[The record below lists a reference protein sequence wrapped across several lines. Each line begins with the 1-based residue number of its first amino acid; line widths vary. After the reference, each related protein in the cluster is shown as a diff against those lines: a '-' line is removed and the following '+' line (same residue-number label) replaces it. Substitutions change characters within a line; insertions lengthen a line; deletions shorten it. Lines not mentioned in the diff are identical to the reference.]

1 MLLLHD
7 LLFRLRSLMRHSTA
21 ENELDNE
28 LRFHLE
34 QQIEKYVKSG
44 MSQAEAARRARLE
57 FGGLDQVKNECREA
71 RGVSFVETLV
81 QDLHYS
87 ARTLLHSPAFT
98 ACAVLTLALGIGAN
112 TAIFSVVN
120 QVLLNP
126 LAYPNPQELL
136 AARQNESLANLKDMQ
151 SQTHSFASSGGVNI
165 SPMDFT
171 GNGEPARVHAAWV
184 DGGLFATLGVQPMLG
199 RWISADEDVKG
210 GPRNVVLSYPFW
222 RDFMGSDPHVLVK
235 AIRLSDNSY
244 TVIGVMPKDFSLP
257 KELADVFL
265 ALWGGYPEAAPERGV
280 HFMHTYWRLKPGATL
295 AQAQAEI
302 TQSDH
307 RLAEAFPDTERERG
321 TMLAPLHE
329 MLVGDL
335 RPALLILFGAVG
347 LVLLI
352 ACANFAML
360 LMARAV
366 ARQRELMIRASLG
379 ARNGRLIRQR
389 LTESTLL
396 ALVGGAAGLIAA
408 KAGTTLLLALKPAEL
423 RQLRAIPMDAR
434 VFVFVFA
441 ISLLTGLLFGL
452 LPAWSAYRGD
462 IAEALRENAR
472 TTATGVSRSP
482 LRSFLVTAE
491 LALALILLAG
501 AGLLIKGFLRLR
513 SVDPGFNPA
522 NVITMYLQLPG
533 TRYPKI
539 PMQNN
544 FRSEL
549 LARINAFPGVEAAMI
564 TDLPLAGNYV
574 GHRVVIDGQPTPAA
588 GAEPMV
594 QVLSVMGEYFG
605 VMQIPFRAG
614 RGFSAMD
621 REGQPRVAIVNETFA
636 RQLLPGQNPIGSRIN
651 WARADD
657 PNDWMTIV
665 GVAGDV
671 KHDGLNQPVDPAL
684 YSPFSQNDEAWRK
697 WMTLVIR
704 TRVPEA
710 SLVEDVKKQ
719 VWSMDSQIPVSSIQ
733 STDDLLAVSVAEQ
746 RFNMLLLVS
755 FAALAVALAGVGI
768 YGMVA
773 YRVVQRTHEIGVYMA
788 LGAQHRDVLRLVMKD
803 GVKLGLLGIGL
814 GLAGAIALTRVMVSV
829 LFEVKPTDPTTL
841 IGVALFLA
849 AVAMLACY
857 IPARRALSIHP
868 MTALRRE

>member
-1 MLLLHD
+1 VLLHD
-7 LLFRLRSLMRHSTA
+7 LLFRLRTLMRHPAA
-21 ENELDNE
+21 ENELEDE

-34 QQIEKYVKSG
+34 RQTDKYVKSG
-44 MSQAEAARRARLE
+44 MSQAEALRRARLE

-71 RGVSFVETLV
+71 RGVSLVETLV

-120 QVLLNP
+120 TVLLKP
-126 LAYPNPQELL
+126 LSYPNPQELL
-136 AARQNESLANLKDMQ
+136 AARPNDSLPNLEDLQ
-151 SQTHSFASSGGVNI
+151 RQTKSFASSGGINI
-165 SPMDFT
+165 EPMDFT
-171 GNGEPARVHAAWV
+171 GKGEPVRVHGAYV
-184 DGGLFATLGVQPMLG
+184 DAGLFVTLGIQPMLG

-210 GPRNVVLSYPFW
+210 GPRNAVVSYSFW
-222 RDFMGSDPHVLVK
+222 RDFLGSDAHVLGR

-244 TVIGVMPKDFSLP
+244 TVIGVMPKDFTLP
-257 KELADVFL
+257 KELADVFVS
-265 ALWGGYPEAAPERGV
+265 LWVAYPDAAAERDV
-280 HFMHTYWRLKPGATL
+280 HFMHTYWRLKPGVRL

-302 TQSDH
+302 AEADH
-307 RLAEAFPDTERERG
+307 RLAGAFPDTERQRG
-321 TMLAPLHE
+321 TSLIPLHQF
-329 MLVGDL
+329 LVGDV
-335 RPALLILFGAVG
+335 RSALLVLFGAVG

-352 ACANFAML
+352 ACTNFAML

-396 ALVGGAAGLIAA
+396 ALVGGAVGLVAA

-423 RQLRAIPMDAR
+423 RRLDATSMDAR
-434 VFVFVFA
+434 VFIFVFA
-441 ISLLTGLLFGL
+441 VSLLTGLVFGL
-452 LPAWSAYRGD
+452 LPAWTAFRGD

-533 TRYPKI
+533 TRYPQI
-539 PMQNN
+539 PVQTN
-544 FRSEL
+544 FRREL
-549 LARINAFPGVEAAMI
+549 LARINSFPGVEAGMI

-574 GHRVVIDGQPTPAA
+574 GHRVVIDGQPTRAV
-588 GAEPMV
+588 GSEPEV
-594 QVLSVMGEYFG
+594 QTLSVMGNYFG
-605 VMQIPFRAG
+605 VMQIPIRAG
-614 RGFSAMD
+614 RDFSAMD
-621 REGQPRVAIVNETFA
+621 REGQPRVAIVNETFV
-636 RQLLPGQNPIGSRIN
+636 RQLLLGQSPIGIRID
-651 WARADD
+651 WAGNE
-657 PNDWMTIV
+657 PHEWMTII

-671 KHDGLNQPVDPAL
+671 KHSGVNQPVDPAV
-684 YSPFSQNDEAWRK
+684 YAPFSQNDEKWRK
-697 WMTLVIR
+697 FMTLVIR

-710 SLVEDVKKQ
+710 GLIEDVKKQ
-719 VWSMDSQIPVSSIQ
+719 VWSLDRQIPVSDIQ
-733 STDDLLAVSVAEQ
+733 SMDDLLAVSVAQQ
-746 RFNMLLLVS
+746 RFNMLLLGT

-773 YRVVQRTHEIGVYMA
+773 YRVNQRTHEIGVYMA
-788 LGAQHRDVLRLVMKD
+788 LGAQHRHVLRLVMED
-803 GVKLGLLGIGL
+803 GVKLGLLGIGV
-814 GLAGAIALTRVMVSV
+814 GLAGAIALTRVMVSL
-829 LFEVKPTDPTTL
+829 LFEVKPTDPGTL
-841 IGVALFLA
+841 VGVALLLA